1 MALGIYEEE
10 DIRALAKEI
19 RYCKGG
25 GSSMTVKEMKDEIT
39 NVKEFGFSEGWSDG
53 WLSGNTEGLEK
64 GRTEGIEEGKAIGYA
79 EGKTDGL
86 AEGIEQGKAESEA
99 VTKSIIDRSVTEVV
113 IPNGTTKIGNYA
125 FSYCTS
131 LKKITIPD
139 GVTSIGS
146 NGLNATSLTELVL
159 PLSCE
164 SIGSYSLYSIYNLKK
179 VVFGDIKTIGT
190 NALGANL
197 YCTVYDF
204 SRCTTIPTLRNVNAF
219 EGIATKAQIIVPA
232 SLYDEWIV
240 ATNWSQLASYIVA
253 VE

>member
-10 DIRALAKEI
+10 DIRAIAKSI
-19 RYCKGG
+19 RNNLGNDTKYTTEQ
-25 GSSMTVKEMKDEIT
+25 MPDAINEMQVYAY
-39 NVKEFGFSEGWSDG
+39 NSGHNEGY
-53 WLSGNTEGLEK
+53 T
-64 GRTEGIEEGKAIGYA
+64 

-113 IPNGTTKIGNYA
+113 IPNGTTKIGSYA

-131 LKKITIPD
+131 LKKITIPE
-139 GVTSIGS
+139 GVTSIGA
-146 NGLNATSLTELVL
+146 NGLNATNLTELVL
-159 PLSCE
+159 PLSCA

-179 VVFGDIKTIGT
+179 VVFGDTKTIGA

-204 SRCTTIPTLRNVNAF
+204 SRCTTIPTLSNVNAF
-219 EGIATKAQIIVPA
+219 GQIATKAQIIVPA